1 MTISKLVYRF
11 AKSRKL
17 YTYLIQLALVYIIC
31 MFFYPSNVILSLVY
45 ALAFTTA
52 VDIADMTTKAMM
64 ILRRSRKIDSSPLF
78 VCFDSKGW
86 FVGVYYF
93 LSKVGDS
100 FVKVES
106 NEEITNIREY
116 KIHASFEEVL
126 LENKHKLKI
135 FRLK

>member
-17 YTYLIQLALVYIIC
+17 CTYLIQLALVYIIC
-31 MFFYPSNVILSLVY
+31 MFFYPSNVILSLIY

-52 VDIADMTTKAMM
+52 VDIADMTTKAMMM

-106 NEEITNIREY
+106 NEEIINI
-116 KIHASFEEVL
+116 
-126 LENKHKLKI
+126 
-135 FRLK
+135 